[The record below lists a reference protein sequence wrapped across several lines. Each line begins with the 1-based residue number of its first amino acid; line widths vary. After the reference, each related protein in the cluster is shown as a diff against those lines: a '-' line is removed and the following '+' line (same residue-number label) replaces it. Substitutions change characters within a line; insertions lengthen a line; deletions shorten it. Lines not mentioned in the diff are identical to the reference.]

1 MSRTG
6 NTVTAQFG
14 DLILHGDI
22 QNSNTCHSIA
32 VSGSFTAQVQSNVV
46 PSFKLALYID
56 GVAVQSGELQA
67 VLQVD
72 DPTVETI
79 IGDPLNVAN
88 TGVLSPP
95 IIMNTTLTSSPA
107 STPQSFSAR
116 LCPSS

>member
-1 MSRTG
+1 M
-6 NTVTAQFG
+6 TAQFG